1 MTINKA
7 MNIALSGLNAHQ
19 AALNVVSH
27 NIANINTEGYRRQT
41 VHFAEMRT
49 PLYDNSVRG
58 QIASLAGVKI
68 DGITT
73 ASNDYLNNY
82 YRTQNS
88 IYEGLQ
94 AGADVAGQ
102 VANLLDE
109 LKDSALG
116 DSLSAFYDAANSL
129 NQNPTDYSLR
139 VNFIEK
145 AKAVAN
151 KFNSMDKTLSNY
163 RESVVGTKDAPAN
176 SQLGTD
182 ISNLNDKLKNLADI
196 NRQIAMNKDD
206 TSLQSQRD
214 QILSEISGLADV
226 TTTITAMGTADVKIG
241 NEDLVK
247 GVEVVGTLTY
257 SVDTNGNPKISYKNK
272 ETGKFDPDFESKIS
286 KNGKIGGTLS
296 ICGEVLA
303 DAQNDLNKLAKAF
316 IDEMNKIQTKVDAN
330 GKTPCYYD
338 RINDKLVPSTND
350 YKLFEGTTAGDI
362 KINDKVY
369 KDPDKVA
376 AARVDTTT
384 ANWEK
389 AVGNGDN
396 ALFFYNAKSAKL
408 TDLGGL
414 SMQDFLISM
423 GTKAALKADDLQKQ
437 ADAQGA
443 IVDNIS
449 NQILS
454 EVGVNLDEELS
465 NMIIYQQ
472 AYNASAR
479 VFSACVEIYDTLVNL
494 GK

>member
-1 MTINKA
+1 MTISKA
-7 MNIALSGLNAHQ
+7 MNISLSGLNAHQ

-49 PLYDNSVRG
+49 PAYDNSVKS
-58 QIASLAGVKI
+58 QIASLAGVRI

-82 YRTQNS
+82 YRIQNS
-88 IYEGLQ
+88 TYEGLQ
-94 AGADVAGQ
+94 AGADVAGK
-102 VANLLDE
+102 VADLLDE

-139 VNFIEK
+139 VNFVEK

-151 KFNSMDKTLSNY
+151 KFNAMDTSLSNY
-163 RESVVGTKDAPAN
+163 KDSVVGTKDSAAS

-182 ISNLNDKLKNLADI
+182 ISSLNDKLKNLADI

-206 TSLQSQRD
+206 ASLQSQRD
-214 QILSEISGLADV
+214 QILADISGFADV
-226 TTTITAMGTADVKIG
+226 TTTITAMGTADVKLG
-241 NEDLVK
+241 NNDLVR
-247 GVEVVGTLTY
+247 GSEVVGELSY
-257 SVDTNGNPKISYKNK
+257 YVNDAGEPKVRYYNT
-272 ETGKFDPDFESKIS
+272 ETGKTNINFESNFKG
-286 KNGKIGGTLS
+286 GKIGGTLS
-296 ICGEVLA
+296 GLETLST
-303 DAQNDLNKLAKAF
+303 AQSDLDKLAKAF
-316 IDEMNKIQTKVDAN
+316 VDQMNSIQQYVDGNNQA
-330 GKTPCYYD
+330 CSYD
-338 RINDKLVPSTND
+338 RVNDKLVQNPPA
-350 YKLFEGTTAGDI
+350 LFEGTTAGDI
-362 KINDKVY
+362 KINEDVY
-369 KDPDKVA
+369 KNPDLVA
-376 AARVDTTT
+376 AARVDTSS
-384 ANWEK
+384 ANWEN

-423 GTKAALKADDLQKQ
+423 GTKAALRADDLQKQ
-437 ADAQGA
+437 ADSQGA
-443 IVDNIS
+443 IVDSIS

-454 EVGVNLDEELS
+454 ETGVNLDEELS

-472 AYNASAR
+472 GYNASAR
-479 VFSACVEIYDTLVNL
+479 VFSACVEMFDTLVNL
-494 GK
+494 GT